1 MRCSSRPLLAHPS
14 ACRRAGQREGRC
26 PSRAGQNSGPP
37 ASARRHFDLDDR
49 SAGSSSPPPR
59 WPTLGGGRKAVLA
72 RLDAS
77 EHHKSDM
84 AHHLPSLSTLH
95 RTGCRS
101 SSPRSMHASPGPVA
115 APCQSCTC
123 HCRCRLLTCLS
134 RVLCPSPWQPRRC
147 GGWRAA
153 LGRRH
158 LHRAT
163 LLASGARPRLHLLYV
178 ASAAAR
184 RRAAERAALGRAVL
198 FASRA
203 PRGVGLPRPASRG
216 ARQGAPRA
224 SNSPFP
230 RTPARVAHFCSFS
243 RD

>member
-1 MRCSSRPLLAHPS
+1 MADS
-14 ACRRAGQREGRC
+14 RRAAERRC
-26 PSRAGQNSGPP
+26 WRGWMR
-37 ASARRHFDLDDR
+37 ASATNRIWRATGHPFRLCIAQAADPHLR
-49 SAGSSSPPPR
+49 GACMLAQVPPPH
-59 WPTLGGGRKAVLA
+59 LA
-72 RLDAS
+72 N
-77 EHHKSDM
+77 
-84 AHHLPSLSTLH
+84 P
-95 RTGCRS
+95 
-101 SSPRSMHASPGPVA
+101 
-115 APCQSCTC
+115 APC

-134 RVLCPSPWQPRRC
+134 RVLCPSPRQPRRC